1 MNGHDI
7 LELKNV
13 LVQIQFSQ
21 NKTKRDIYNH
31 ELGIPVALQVAEQL
45 IISLLTQLKNLSSKI
60 SSCLSTL

>member
-13 LVQIQFSQ
+13 LGQIQFSQ
-21 NKTKRDIYNH
+21 NKTKRDICYH

-45 IISLLTQLKNLSSKI
+45 RILRN
-60 SSCLSTL
+60 